1 MTTKELSLAS
11 LWERAADLEEQLYFK
26 KAEIRDLQAEVEAS
40 NAKVARLEALSI
52 DMSHQAKQLAQ
63 YAKALREDNKG
74 GGTI

>member
-1 MTTKELSLAS
+1 MTTEELSLAS

-26 KAEIRDLQAEVEAS
+26 KAEIRDLQAEVEAA

-63 YAKALREDNKG
+63 YAKSLREDNKG